1 MQRKCNFALRIA
13 PFYALYFSH
22 KFYRSIFKSF
32 HLIYQFDVS
41 IKLTLHFF
49 TYIIIFMT
57 NYYYSGILALLSFV
71 LTTQNLSGQN
81 FKHPNEMGVLLGT
94 CNYAGDIVKTGSYDM
109 REFGAAYGVFYRAN
123 TPSFSWRFSVLRG
136 QLSGNDLSWVGTD
149 RVDRGFS
156 FTSPLTEFA
165 VHAEFQLLNRGE
177 WRMKNSSRRYF
188 DAFLFVGAGVALVNP
203 KTNFNKNLGG
213 EYPAWIAEDERNR
226 KTTMMAI
233 PVGLGVKYELGGNF
247 IIGADF
253 SLNPVFNDYLD
264 GISRSGDPENNDWYI
279 TGGLSFA
286 VKLNN

>member
-94 CNYAGDIVKTGSYDM
+94 CNYAGDIVKTGNYDM
-109 REFGAAYGVFYRAN
+109 REFAPAFGIFFRTYTG
-123 TPSFSWRFSVLRG
+123 SISWRMSVARG
-136 QLSGNDLSWVGTD
+136 KLAGDDNSWVGTD

-156 FTSPLTEFA
+156 FSSPLTELA
-165 VHAEFQLLNRGE
+165 LHAEYQLLNHE
-177 WRMKNSSRRYF
+177 AWRVSKTSRRYF

-203 KTNFNKNLGG
+203 KTNFNKSLGD

-226 KTTMMAI
+226 KTAMLTI

-264 GISRSGDPENNDWYI
+264 GISRSGNPENNDWYI

-286 VKLNN
+286 MKLNN